1 MWSPLWSHPH
11 AMSQWDPKSGWAE
24 YLTSHTGEILYLLLH
39 ELNIFEVWV
48 FSSSSARPNC
58 NELNK
63 RLANIAVSHEYEG
76 GGSCLTFMR
85 INTIREWQ
93 IIMITHYSHSIHFSG
108 KLGTY
113 GYIVVKQKSCLGSMS
128 IPLCFIFKLLSGGK
142 NIEKMSHNF
151 LIYKNTTLK
160 HKLKQNT
167 QICKPCEMHI
177 YFQRWY

>member
-142 NIEKMSHNF
+142 NIEKNVAQLPH
-151 LIYKNTTLK
+151 LQK
-160 HKLKQNT
+160 H
-167 QICKPCEMHI
+167 
-177 YFQRWY
+177 YFKT